1 MGIMER
7 FKDIMSA
14 NINALLD
21 KAEDPEKMIDQ
32 YLRNMESDLG
42 KVKAETA
49 TVIAEE
55 SRAKRALDECNA
67 NIAKMQTYAEKAIT
81 AGNDNDA
88 RQFLAQKKVYSDQLV
103 SLQNTYQMASDN
115 AAKMRNMHDKLV
127 NDINELNARRDAIKA
142 KMAAAKTQQ
151 RINKI
156 GSSTLGITND
166 MSAFEKMEAK
176 ANKLLDVLEQHL
188 RYKQVIR
195 VRNHESHHAEDKEN
209 RPILFN
215 QIYLNRG
222 NPRHDHDIKTAIPHA
237 IK

>member
-49 TVIAEE
+49 SVIAEE
-55 SRAKRALDECNA
+55 SRAKRTLDECNA
-67 NIAKMQTYAEKAIT
+67 NIAKMQTYAEKAINV
-81 AGNDNDA
+81 GNDNDA
-88 RQFLAQKKVYSDQLV
+88 RQFLAQKKVYTDQLA
-103 SLQNTYQMASDN
+103 SLQNTYQIASEN

-127 NDINELNARRDAIKA
+127 NDISQLNARRDSIKA

-156 GSSTLGITND
+156 GSSALGVAND
-166 MSAFEKMEAK
+166 MSAFERMEAK
-176 ANKLLDVLEQHL
+176 ADKMLDEA
-188 RYKQVIR
+188 
-195 VRNHESHHAEDKEN
+195 NAMSE
-209 RPILFN
+209 
-215 QIYLNRG
+215 LN
-222 NPRHDHDIKTAIPHA
+222 KTAGEASIDDLASKYDNPQTDSSIDDELA
-237 IK
+237 ALKAQMGK

>member
-67 NIAKMQTYAEKAIT
+67 NITKMQTYAEKAIT

-88 RQFLAQKKVYSDQLV
+88 RQFLAQKKIYSDQLV
-103 SLQNTYQMASDN
+103 SLQSTYQVAAEN
-115 AAKMRNMHDKLV
+115 ATKMRTMHDKLV
-127 NDINELNARRDAIKA
+127 NDINELNARRDSIKA
-142 KMAAAKTQQ
+142 KMAAAKTRQ
-151 RINKI
+151 RIHRI
-156 GSSTLGITND
+156 GSSAIGVNND

-176 ANKLLDVLEQHL
+176 ANKLLDEANAMSELNQTASEAS
-188 RYKQVIR
+188 I
-195 VRNHESHHAEDKEN
+195 EN
-209 RPILFN
+209 LTN
-215 QIYLNRG
+215 KYD
-222 NPRHDHDIKTAIPHA
+222 NPQQDSSIDDELAALKAQMG
-237 IK
+237 K

>member
-49 TVIAEE
+49 SVIAEE

-67 NIAKMQTYAEKAIT
+67 NIAKMQTYAEKAIN

-88 RQFLAQKKVYSDQLV
+88 RQFLAQKKVYTDQLA
-103 SLQNTYQMASDN
+103 SLQNTYQIASEN

-127 NDINELNARRDAIKA
+127 NDISQLNARRDSIKA

-156 GSSTLGITND
+156 GSSALGVAND
-166 MSAFEKMEAK
+166 MSAFERMEAK
-176 ANKLLDVLEQHL
+176 ADKMLDEA
-188 RYKQVIR
+188 
-195 VRNHESHHAEDKEN
+195 NAMSE
-209 RPILFN
+209 
-215 QIYLNRG
+215 LN
-222 NPRHDHDIKTAIPHA
+222 KTAGEASIDDLASKYDNPQTDSSIDDELA
-237 IK
+237 ALKAQMGK

>member
-88 RQFLAQKKVYSDQLV
+88 RQFLAQKKIYSDQLV
-103 SLQNTYQMASDN
+103 SLQNTYQVATDN

-127 NDINELNARRDAIKA
+127 NDINELNSRRDAIKA

-156 GSSTLGITND
+156 GSSALGVAND

-176 ANKLLDVLEQHL
+176 ANKMLDEANAMSELNQTASEAS
-188 RYKQVIR
+188 I
-195 VRNHESHHAEDKEN
+195 ESLTSKYDDPQTDSTIDDELAALKA
-209 RPILFN
+209 
-215 QIYLNRG
+215 QMG
-222 NPRHDHDIKTAIPHA
+222 K
-237 IK
+237 

>member
-49 TVIAEE
+49 SVIAEE

-67 NIAKMQTYAEKAIT
+67 NIAKMQTYAEKAINV
-81 AGNDNDA
+81 GNDNDA
-88 RQFLAQKKVYSDQLV
+88 RQFLAQKKVYTDQLA
-103 SLQNTYQMASDN
+103 SLQNTYQIASEN

-127 NDINELNARRDAIKA
+127 NDISQLNARRDSIKA

-156 GSSTLGITND
+156 GSSALGVAND
-166 MSAFEKMEAK
+166 MSAFERMEAK
-176 ANKLLDVLEQHL
+176 ADKMLDEA
-188 RYKQVIR
+188 
-195 VRNHESHHAEDKEN
+195 NAMSE
-209 RPILFN
+209 
-215 QIYLNRG
+215 LN
-222 NPRHDHDIKTAIPHA
+222 KTAGEASIDDLASKYDNPQTDSSIDDELA
-237 IK
+237 ALKAQMGK

>member
-1 MGIMER
+1 MILENKEDFIMGIMER

-49 TVIAEE
+49 SVIAEE

-67 NIAKMQTYAEKAIT
+67 NIAKMQTYAEKAIN

-88 RQFLAQKKVYSDQLV
+88 RQFLAQKKVYTDQLA
-103 SLQNTYQMASDN
+103 SLQNTYQIASEN

-127 NDINELNARRDAIKA
+127 NDISQLNARRDSIKA
-142 KMAAAKTQQ
+142 KMAAAKTQD
-151 RINKI
+151 RK
-156 GSSTLGITND
+156 S
-166 MSAFEKMEAK
+166 
-176 ANKLLDVLEQHL
+176 V
-188 RYKQVIR
+188 V
-195 VRNHESHHAEDKEN
+195 
-209 RPILFN
+209 
-215 QIYLNRG
+215 
-222 NPRHDHDIKTAIPHA
+222 
-237 IK
+237 

>member
-55 SRAKRALDECNA
+55 SKAKRALDECNA
-67 NIAKMQTYAEKAIT
+67 NITKMQTYAEKAIT

-88 RQFLAQKKVYSDQLV
+88 RQFLAQKKIYSDQLV
-103 SLQNTYQMASDN
+103 SLQSTYQVAAEN
-115 AAKMRNMHDKLV
+115 ATKMRTMHDKLV
-127 NDINELNARRDAIKA
+127 NDINELNARRDSIKA

-156 GSSTLGITND
+156 GSSAIGINND

-176 ANKLLDVLEQHL
+176 ANKLLDEANAMSELNQTASEAS
-188 RYKQVIR
+188 I
-195 VRNHESHHAEDKEN
+195 EN
-209 RPILFN
+209 LTN
-215 QIYLNRG
+215 KYD
-222 NPRHDHDIKTAIPHA
+222 NPQQDSSIDDELAALKAQMG
-237 IK
+237 K